1 MSKKTKGSIARVRA
15 SVTKVRR
22 EGAHVVE
29 RLRADAAKL
38 VARSRTEVLKDVR
51 ALRSELRQR
60 ADHGLRE
67 LERKVVRQFHAA
79 TQEQV
84 RRLERRVAKLERRI
98 AELPAKP
105 PPAVG
110 GEKAA

>member
-1 MSKKTKGSIARVRA
+1 MAKKAKGSIAKVRA
-15 SVTKVRR
+15 SVTKARR
-22 EGAHVVE
+22 SGVQMVE

-51 ALRSELRQR
+51 ALHSELRQR

-67 LERKVVRQFHAA
+67 LERRLMRQLHAA
-79 TQEQV
+79 SQEQV

-98 AELPAKP
+98 AELPVKP
-105 PPAVG
+105 PTVG